1 MITLGEYIR
10 NRKTEDETLVDLHL
24 ELNPKEN
31 DMLEKFCGKHKLS
44 KSDAA
49 RYFCTLGMQ
58 AHRRRSRMK
67 KEYGDDA
74 ERQMLRE
81 DILAEFE
88 RRLELDI

>member
-1 MITLGEYIR
+1 MITINEFIR
-10 NRKTEDETLVDLHL
+10 SGKTEGETLVDSHVGLY
-24 ELNPKEN
+24 PKEN
-31 DMLEKFCGKHKLS
+31 KMLEKFCRKHKLS
-44 KSDAA
+44 KSAAA

-58 AHRRRSRMK
+58 AHRKRSRMR

>member
-1 MITLGEYIR
+1 MITLGEFNR
-10 NRKTEDETLVDLHL
+10 NGNAEDETLVEFHL
-24 ELNPKEN
+24 GLYPKEN

-74 ERQMLRE
+74 GRQMLRE

-88 RRLELDI
+88 RRLEMDI

>member
-1 MITLGEYIR
+1 MITLGEFLR
-10 NRKTEDETLVDLHL
+10 NGEIEGETLVDSQFGLYPREN
-24 ELNPKEN
+24 EL
-31 DMLEKFCGKHKLS
+31 LEKFCQKHKLS

-58 AHRRRSRMK
+58 AHRKRSRMK

>member
-1 MITLGEYIR
+1 MITLGEFNR
-10 NRKTEDETLVDLHL
+10 NGNAEDETLVEFHL
-24 ELNPKEN
+24 GLFPKEN

-49 RYFCTLGMQ
+49 RYFCTLSMQ
-58 AHRRRSRMK
+58 AHRKRSRMK
-67 KEYGDDA
+67 KEYGDDV

>member
-1 MITLGEYIR
+1 MITLGEFIR

-24 ELNPKEN
+24 ELNPKED

>member
-1 MITLGEYIR
+1 MITLGEINR
-10 NRKTEDETLVDLHL
+10 NGNAEDETLVEFHL
-24 ELNPKEN
+24 GLYPKEN

-58 AHRRRSRMK
+58 AHRKRSRMK

-74 ERQMLRE
+74 
-81 DILAEFE
+81 
-88 RRLELDI
+88 

>member
-1 MITLGEYIR
+1 MITIGKFIR
-10 NRKTEDETLVDLHL
+10 NGKVEGETLVDSHL
-24 ELNPKEN
+24 GLYPKEN
-31 DMLEKFCGKHKLS
+31 NLLEKFYRKHNLS
-44 KSDAA
+44 KSAAA

-58 AHRRRSRMK
+58 AHRKRSRMR
-67 KEYGDDA
+67 KEYGEDA

>member
-1 MITLGEYIR
+1 MITLGEFIR
-10 NRKTEDETLVDLHL
+10 NGKAEDEMLVDFQLGL
-24 ELNPKEN
+24 YPKEN

-44 KSDAA
+44 KSNAA

-58 AHRRRSRMK
+58 AHRKRSRMK

-88 RRLELDI
+88 RRLELVI

>member
-1 MITLGEYIR
+1 MITLGEFIR
-10 NRKTEDETLVDLHL
+10 NGEAEDETLVDFHL
-24 ELNPKEN
+24 GLNPKEN
-31 DMLEKFCGKHKLS
+31 DMLVKFCVKHNLS

>member
-1 MITLGEYIR
+1 MITIGEFIR
-10 NRKTEDETLVDLHL
+10 KGKVEGETLVDSHL
-24 ELNPKEN
+24 GLYPEEN
-31 DMLEKFCGKHKLS
+31 DMLERFCRKHNLS
-44 KSDAA
+44 KSAAA

-58 AHRRRSRMK
+58 AHRKRSRMK
-67 KEYGDDA
+67 KDYGEDA

>member
-1 MITLGEYIR
+1 MITLGEFIR
-10 NRKTEDETLVDLHL
+10 NRKAEDETLVDLHL
-24 ELNPKEN
+24 GLNPKEN

-49 RYFCTLGMQ
+49 RYFCTLGRQ

>member
-1 MITLGEYIR
+1 MITLGEFLHK
-10 NRKTEDETLVDLHL
+10 RKGEGETLVDFHL
-24 ELNPKEN
+24 GLYPKEN
-31 DMLEKFCGKHKLS
+31 DMLEKFCGKHKLL

-58 AHRRRSRMK
+58 AHRKRSRMK

>member
-1 MITLGEYIR
+1 MITLGEFNR
-10 NRKTEDETLVDLHL
+10 NGNAEDETLVEFHL
-24 ELNPKEN
+24 GLYPKEN
-31 DMLEKFCGKHKLS
+31 DMLEKFCGKHNLS

-58 AHRRRSRMK
+58 THRRRSRMK

>member
-1 MITLGEYIR
+1 
-10 NRKTEDETLVDLHL
+10 
-24 ELNPKEN
+24 
-31 DMLEKFCGKHKLS
+31 
-44 KSDAA
+44 
-49 RYFCTLGMQ
+49 
-58 AHRRRSRMK
+58 MK

>member
-1 MITLGEYIR
+1 MITLGDFIR
-10 NRKTEDETLVDLHL
+10 NRKTEDETLEDLHL
-24 ELNPKEN
+24 GLNPKEN

>member
-1 MITLGEYIR
+1 MITLGEF
-10 NRKTEDETLVDLHL
+10 NPNGNAEDETLVEFHL
-24 ELNPKEN
+24 GLYPKEN

-58 AHRRRSRMK
+58 AHRKRSRMK

-74 ERQMLRE
+74 ERRMLRE

-88 RRLELDI
+88 RQLELDI